1 MGKFDVLIHFLRG
14 QHMANPTNRIFKFM
28 TGKPA
33 VIARRPRTGHPVT
46 EMGGQDV
53 QPSKSGS
60 HYVQTPGR
68 TPRTVHGQLLA
79 KQAARHGNALDL
91 TVPLHGVQVEEL
103 PVERPLFHQEIV
115 RLLAQGKP
123 VHPVLFSA
131 TADAD
136 AGVQNAVFVQQM
148 ASPVAAGPVAA
159 RLTSTF
165 VPAARVMPSSA
176 EKMAALVTLAAE
188 ISANSTTVPVPSRI
202 EAAFH
207 LARISGIGDLVYL
220 VQNLPETSAELQ
232 LFYRRFVLT
241 RVESAVPVVVFEA
254 FEKLVNGQIQSDD
267 FLISCATALSLKKP
281 AEAVAAAM
289 TKVSEKPD
297 FVPLDL
303 TREQVL
309 HLLMTLADAMK
320 PDAPMSGLAG
330 EVADK
335 LHALG
340 FRNFETTLMLFV
352 GYLPEKSDVEFKN
365 ELEDFVSVRL
375 KRVLNSTLYD
385 RFVIMLRSH
394 ETQSFWQESQEFAD
408 EAIWAVDAAPASSG
422 DTKGGQGHSRER
434 QQAQDE
440 DSI

>member
-1 MGKFDVLIHFLRG
+1 
-14 QHMANPTNRIFKFM
+14 MANPTNRIFKFM

-79 KQAARHGNALDL
+79 KQAARHGSALGL
-91 TVPLHGVQVEEL
+91 TVPLHGVQVEAL
-103 PVERPLFHQEIV
+103 PVGHPLFHQEIAR
-115 RLLAQGKP
+115 RLANNNP
-123 VHPVLFSA
+123 VHPAVLFSA
-131 TADAD
+131 TVDE
-136 AGVQNAVFVQQM
+136 GVQSAVFVQQM

-176 EKMAALVTLAAE
+176 EKMAALVTLAEE
-188 ISANSTTVPVPSRI
+188 ISVNSTAVPVPSRI

-220 VQNLPETSAELQ
+220 VQNLPETSEGLK

-254 FEKLVNGQIQSDD
+254 FEKLVHEQIQSDE

-297 FVPLDL
+297 FVQPDL

-309 HLLMTLADAMK
+309 HLLMKLSEAVK
-320 PDAPMSGLAG
+320 PDAPMSGLAS

-335 LHALG
+335 LHDLG

-352 GYLPEKSDVEFKN
+352 SYLPDNSDVEFKN
-365 ELEDFVSVRL
+365 ELKDFVSVRL
-375 KRVLNSTLYD
+375 KRVLNPTLYD

-394 ETQSFWQESQEFAD
+394 EYQAFWQESKEFTD
-408 EAIWAVDAAPASSG
+408 EAIWAVDAAPSSSG

-440 DSI
+440 ESI

>member
-46 EMGGQDV
+46 TEMGGQDV

-68 TPRTVHGQLLA
+68 TARTVNGQLLA

-131 TADAD
+131 TADE
-136 AGVQNAVFVQQM
+136 GVQSAVFVQQM

-188 ISANSTTVPVPSRI
+188 ISVNSTAVPVPSRI

-220 VQNLPETSAELQ
+220 VQNLPETSEGLK

-241 RVESAVPVVVFEA
+241 RVESAVPAVVFEA
-254 FEKLVNGQIQSDD
+254 FEKLVHEQIQSDE

-320 PDAPMSGLAG
+320 PNAPMSGLAS

-352 GYLPEKSDVEFKN
+352 GYLPDNSDVEFKN

-394 ETQSFWQESQEFAD
+394 EYQAFWQESQEFTD
-408 EAIWAVDAAPASSG
+408 EAIWAVDAAPSSSG

-440 DSI
+440 ESI